1 MISIELEF
9 GGKKPGAPREKQME
23 QGKNQN
29 KINAHK
35 AQGQN

>member
-9 GGKKPGAPREKQME
+9 GGKKPGVPREKPME
-23 QGKNQN
+23 QGRNQN

-35 AQGQN
+35 AQGHN